1 MKSDIFLEK
10 ARLGPRNKVLV
21 EHDEKRHLPG
31 IKRRFKAYTHVDL
44 AHVVMLVEHDILD
57 SQRGGRLLDTL
68 LEIQALGAAG
78 FPWVAESGSCLVQ
91 FESFLSEHC
100 GCRRCGS
107 APWQ

>member
-57 SQRGGRLLDTL
+57 PQRGGRLLDAL
-68 LEIQALGAAG
+68 LEIQVLGAAG

-91 FESFLSEHC
+91 FEGFISEHC
-100 GCRRCGS
+100 GEDLS
-107 APWQ
+107 LIHI